1 MNTDQIEDSKRLPGG
16 LKGMLRDLS
25 LCWNAGDF
33 GGASTGYAHVMMNS
47 LVTMIRAQTVSGGP
61 S

>member
-1 MNTDQIEDSKRLPGG
+1 MNTDQIEHSKPLPGG

-33 GGASTGYAHVMMNS
+33 GGASTGYADVIMNS
-47 LVTMIRAQTVSGGP
+47 FVMLIRAQTVSGGP